1 MLEIPKPRRRI
12 LLVDQD
18 VDLRVGLGLML
29 KSAGFEVQQASD
41 GTDAIA
47 MHRQQPFDLI
57 VTEILMPG
65 IDGLEILCTLSS
77 QSATPKFVFLSRQS
91 RVPVEVFLRITRHLG
106 ARHVLSKPFPP
117 ELLLAT
123 VREVLGEE

>member
-1 MLEIPKPRRRI
+1 MTEILKPGRRI

-18 VDLRVGLGLML
+18 LDLRIGLGLML

-41 GTDAIA
+41 GADAIA
-47 MHRQQPFDLI
+47 MHRRQPVDLI

-65 IDGLEILCTLSS
+65 MDGLEILCALSS
-77 QSATPKFVFLSRQS
+77 QPAAPKFVFLSRQS
-91 RVPVEVFLRITRHLG
+91 RVPTEVFLRITRHLG

-117 ELLLAT
+117 EFLLST
-123 VREVLGEE
+123 VREILAEG